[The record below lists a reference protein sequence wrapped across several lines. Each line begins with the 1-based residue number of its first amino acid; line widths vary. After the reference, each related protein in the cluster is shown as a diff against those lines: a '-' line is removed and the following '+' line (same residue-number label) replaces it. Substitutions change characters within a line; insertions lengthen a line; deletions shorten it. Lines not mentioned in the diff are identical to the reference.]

1 MPKQRGY
8 DDYDDY
14 EDHDDYEGEEED
26 YGEEGIV
33 DYVEFIRSQL
43 AKGTRISDDAI
54 VAQLEVYDYNTKD
67 ALKAIQSQLVPK
79 KTQSK
84 APAATKTP
92 SKTPPTK
99 TTQAQSAQSKGP
111 VPPTAGQGGKSEAS
125 APAAIA
131 QTVFTKAVAGTCEP
145 AAANPQ
151 ANAPANVPAL
161 APAPRSAEA
170 LELSDTET
178 AVPAASSSSGKPSL
192 TLVVVGH
199 VDAGKSTLVGHLVHL
214 LGLVS
219 ARTIQKFDRESR
231 CGGFAWVMD
240 ERPAERAHG
249 VTIDVAERRIETPGF
264 HFTLLD
270 APGHRDF
277 VPNMIR
283 GAAQGDA
290 ALLVVPAAP
299 G

>member
-26 YGEEGIV
+26 CGEEGIV

-54 VAQLEVYDYNTKD
+54 LAQLEVYDYNTKD
-67 ALKAIQSQLVPK
+67 ALKAIQSQLAPK
-79 KTQSK
+79 KTPSK

-92 SKTPPTK
+92 SKTPSTK
-99 TTQAQSAQSKGP
+99 TTQAQSAQPKGP
-111 VPPTAGQGGKSEAS
+111 KVPVTAGHGGKLEAY

-145 AAANPQ
+145 AAGAPPANAAANP
-151 ANAPANVPAL
+151 PAL

-178 AVPAASSSSGKPSL
+178 AAPTASSSSGKPSL

-199 VDAGKSTLVGHLVHL
+199 VDAG
-214 LGLVS
+214 
-219 ARTIQKFDRESR
+219 
-231 CGGFAWVMD
+231 
-240 ERPAERAHG
+240 
-249 VTIDVAERRIETPGF
+249 
-264 HFTLLD
+264 
-270 APGHRDF
+270 
-277 VPNMIR
+277 
-283 GAAQGDA
+283 
-290 ALLVVPAAP
+290 
-299 G
+299 